1 MLQCRAGGNKRRG
14 FASTVLSAQYS
25 TDGLDRDLGWRVAML
40 AGVVALA
47 SPPTLLRDGLCLPWP
62 KSSHVLYRTVRV
74 KFDDGTPIE
83 RTEAYPPLRR

>member
-40 AGVVALA
+40 AGVVAV
-47 SPPTLLRDGLCLPWP
+47 SSSSDPTP
-62 KSSHVLYRTVRV
+62 
-74 KFDDGTPIE
+74 
-83 RTEAYPPLRR
+83 